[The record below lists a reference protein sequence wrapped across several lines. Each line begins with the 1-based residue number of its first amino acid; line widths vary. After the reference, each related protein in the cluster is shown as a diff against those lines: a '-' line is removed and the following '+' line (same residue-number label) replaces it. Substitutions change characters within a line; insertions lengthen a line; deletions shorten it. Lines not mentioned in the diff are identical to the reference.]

1 MIPRVEKQT
10 ENGNTLTFTLQ
21 NVNVSVANSV
31 RRTILS
37 DIPTVVFK
45 TSPHDQNKTSM
56 ITNTTRLN
64 NEILKQR
71 LSCIPIHIADL
82 KMPLH
87 NYVMEIN
94 VENLTDTIMF
104 VTTKDFKI
112 KNLTIDEYLKETDR
126 DAIFPPDVLTGYYI
140 DFARLRPKISEEIP
154 GEKLHL
160 ISEFSIATAKE
171 DGMFNVVSTC
181 SYGFTQDDAEIEDLL
196 RKKAQEWKDKG
207 MTKEEIAFESKNWR
221 LLDGQRIVT
230 PNSFDFIV
238 QTVGVYTCQHIVRT
252 ACDIM
257 MEKLELMD
265 GMVESDDL
273 SIAQSNNTM
282 KHCYDIILKNEDYT
296 LGKVIEYYLYS
307 KFYEGFETLSFC
319 GFKKMHPHDSD
330 SIIRIA
336 YKEDV
341 DKMMIKQNLKECIAD
356 AMIVYTAIR
365 DKF

>member
-1 MIPRVEKQT
+1 MIPRVNQQT
-10 ENGNTLTFTLQ
+10 ENGNTLTFTLE
-21 NVNVSVANSV
+21 NVNVSVANSL

-45 TSPHDQNKTSM
+45 TSPHDQNKTSI

-82 KMPLH
+82 KMPLQ

-126 DAIFPPDVLTGYYI
+126 DTIFPPDALTGYYI

-160 ISEFSIATAKE
+160 ISEFSISTAKE

-221 LLDGQRIVT
+221 LLDGQRIVR

-257 MEKLELMD
+257 IEKLELMD

-273 SIAQSNNTM
+273 SIDHSNNTM

-336 YKEDV
+336 YNEDV
-341 DKMMIKQNLKECIAD
+341 DKIVIKQNLKECIAD
-356 AMIVYTAIR
+356 AIIVYTTIR